1 MKLLKTS
8 ITTVLFS
15 LLMFGLIIDADAQDK
30 RSAVKTY
37 NKALELGQSGE
48 YEQAINIFNQAIN
61 QAQELG
67 EEGKDI
73 VQRSQ
78 DKLPQIHYQLALQK
92 YKTFQSDKT
101 LENLNTAIEEF
112 RNTKDVS
119 EEYGDTKTA
128 ERANGI
134 ITKLMYQKSLVQYQ
148 QKNLKEALNALDQVI
163 ERDSNYVNAYYQKG
177 IVIKNMD
184 AKNLE
189 DAISQFDKAIE
200 VAEKTGAN
208 QAATRAQNA
217 AREELVY
224 RGAQAIQSKNFDRAI
239 ELLNR
244 ALEYDSTSANAYY
257 RLAEA
262 YNKLQEWQ
270 QAAEHAQQGLEYVSG
285 GKTEQAK
292 IYFELATAYQGL
304 GQTEEACT
312 AFGNAAYGSFKSSAE
327 HQMEYELE
335 CESAT
340 N

>member
-1 MKLLKTS
+1 MKLLKNS
-8 ITTVLFS
+8 VTTVLFS
-15 LLMFGLIIDADAQDK
+15 LLIFGLIVDGHAQDK

-48 YEQAINIFNQAIN
+48 YEQAINVFNQAIN

-67 EEGKDI
+67 EEGEDI

-92 YKTFQSDKT
+92 YKNFQSDQN
-101 LENLNTAIEEF
+101 LENLNAAIEEF
-112 RNTKDVS
+112 RNTRDVS
-119 EEYGDTKTA
+119 EEYDASQTA
-128 ERANGI
+128 QKAEGI

-148 QKNLKEALNALDQVI
+148 QNNSKEALNTLDQVI
-163 ERDSNYVNAYYQKG
+163 ERNPNYANAYYQKG

-189 DAISQFDKAIE
+189 DAIEQFDEAIE
-200 VAEKTGAN
+200 VANKTGAN
-208 QAATRAQNA
+208 QVASRAQDA

-224 RGAQAIQSKNFDRAI
+224 RGAQATENENYDQAIQ
-239 ELLNR
+239 LLKR
-244 ALEYDSTSANAYY
+244 ALNYDSTSANAYY

-262 YNKLQEWQ
+262 HNKIQEWQ
-270 QAAEHAQQGLEYVSG
+270 QAAEYAQQGLEYVSG

-292 IYFELATAYQGL
+292 IYFELASAYQGL
-304 GQTEEACT
+304 GQAEEACS
-312 AFGNAAYGSFKSSAE
+312 AYSNAAYGSFKSNAE

>member
-8 ITTVLFS
+8 VTTVLFS
-15 LLMFGLIIDADAQDK
+15 LLILGLSLEANAQDK

-48 YEQAINIFNQAIN
+48 YEQAVNIFNQAIN
-61 QAQELG
+61 QAKELG
-67 EEGKDI
+67 EEGEDI

-92 YKTFQSDKT
+92 YKTFQSDQN

-112 RNTKDVS
+112 KNTRDVS
-119 EEYGDTKTA
+119 EELGASQTA
-128 ERANGI
+128 QKADGI
-134 ITKLMYQKSLVQYQ
+134 ITKLLYQKSLVEYQ
-148 QKNLKEALNALDQVI
+148 QDNSKEALKTLDQVL
-163 ERDSNYVNAYYQKG
+163 ERNPNYGNAHYQKG

-189 DAISQFDKAIE
+189 DAIDEFDKAIE
-200 VAEKTGAN
+200 VAEQTGAN
-208 QAATRAQNA
+208 QVASRAKEA

-224 RGAQAIQSKNFDRAI
+224 RGAQAIEDENYDRAI
-239 ELLNR
+239 SLLNR

-262 YNKLQEWQ
+262 HNKIQEWQ
-270 QAAEHAQQGLEYVSG
+270 QAAEYAQQGLEYISG

-292 IYFELATAYQGL
+292 IYFELANAYQGL
-304 GQTEEACT
+304 EQTEEACS
-312 AFGNAAYGSFKSSAE
+312 AYSNAAYGSFKSNAE
-327 HQMEYELE
+327 HQMEHELE

-340 N
+340 D